1 MNDHL
6 ISRYADVI
14 VRAGANVQ
22 PGQPVRVATELGNE
36 RVLRAVADRCFDV
49 GAVYVD
55 AQFIDPHIVRSRLVR
70 APLETLDS
78 YPRWIGERVL
88 GLGRERAADIWLSGS
103 SERHLLDDVDPVR
116 IGRWRPPGGKE
127 SSQTTNDRTVNWTV
141 AGVPSTGWAREVYAE
156 LGDDE
161 ALGRLWDDV
170 AFIARLDA
178 DDPVAAWSERAA
190 ELRRAAARLND
201 AQLEAVRF
209 SGPGTDLTVGLL
221 PGSIWKGGSE
231 TTVDG
236 IEHIVN
242 LPTEEVFTTPDPERT
257 EGVVRATMPLEL
269 YGARIDGIE
278 VRFEGGRAVAIDAE
292 RGADVLRGRVQA
304 DKGAARLGEVA
315 LVDGE
320 TRVGRRGRVFL
331 DTLYDENA
339 ASHIAL
345 GGAYASAVAE
355 EDRERINESVI
366 HVDFMIGG
374 DDVSV
379 TGRSRDGREVP
390 LLHGGRW
397 QI

>member
-1 MNDHL
+1 VNDHL
-6 ISRYADVI
+6 ISLYADVI

-22 PGQPVRVATELGNE
+22 PGQPVRVVTELGNE
-36 RVLRAVADRCFDV
+36 RLLRAVADRCFDV

-55 AQFIDPHIVRSRLVR
+55 PHFIDPHTVKSRLVR
-70 APLETLDS
+70 APLETLDT
-78 YPRWIGERVL
+78 YPRWIGERML

-127 SSQTTNDRTVNWTV
+127 SSQVTNDRTVNWTI
-141 AGVPSTGWAREVYAE
+141 AGVPSTGWAREVYPE
-156 LGDDE
+156 LGE
-161 ALGRLWDDV
+161 GKALGRLWDDI

-178 DDPVAAWSERAA
+178 DDPVAAWRERSG
-190 ELRRAAARLND
+190 ELRQAAARLND
-201 AQLEAVRF
+201 AQLDSVRF
-209 SGPGTDLTVGLL
+209 TGPGTKLTVGLL

-278 VRFEGGRAVAIDAE
+278 VRFEGGRAVSIDAE
-292 RGADVLRGRVQA
+292 RGADVLRGHVRA
-304 DKGAARLGEVA
+304 DEGAARLGEVA

-320 TRVGRRGRVFL
+320 TRVGRCDRVFL

-345 GGAYASAVAE
+345 GGAYASAVAD
-355 EDRERINESVI
+355 EDRERINDSAVHI
-366 HVDFMIGG
+366 DFMIGSE
-374 DDVSV
+374 DVSV
-379 TGRSRDGREVP
+379 TGRTRDGREVP
-390 LLHGGRW
+390 LLSAGRW
-397 QI
+397 LI